1 MKMLQAG
8 QRQREIAAMA
18 ARLMAEDGLD
28 TGQAKRKA
36 ASIAGHGGRSQDVA
50 LPDND
55 LVEAALR
62 EYLRTFHA
70 DSHPQLLYALRS
82 TAARWMETLEDFQPH
97 LVGPVLNGSA
107 TRHSH
112 VSLHLFADSA
122 KEVEMALLDRQV
134 AIRVGPPPQD
144 RGRAQETIGFLAPSG
159 PDADPVALL
168 LTVYDRNALRI
179 SCSAGA
185 HANDPS
191 LHPVERAAR
200 ANLSMVRQLL
210 AQTAP
215 AQAV

>member
-1 MKMLQAG
+1 
-8 QRQREIAAMA
+8 
-18 ARLMAEDGLD
+18 
-28 TGQAKRKA
+28 
-36 ASIAGHGGRSQDVA
+36 
-50 LPDND
+50 
-55 LVEAALR
+55 
-62 EYLRTFHA
+62 
-70 DSHPQLLYALRS
+70 
-82 TAARWMETLEDFQPH
+82 
-97 LVGPVLNGSA
+97 
-107 TRHSH
+107 
-112 VSLHLFADSA
+112 
-122 KEVEMALLDRQV
+122 MALLDRQV